1 MTTTATT
8 PDASASSAGQT
19 PAGQTQDGQ
28 SQAGQSRRARATPL
42 DPAKAPVG
50 PGAISVVG
58 LVLAILLTVSGAVA
72 IRDALVVAGLV
83 KATPWVTQAARAVNG
98 LLPAAWMVPVGA
110 VLVLLGLW
118 LLLTALR
125 PRPRSAISVTSVTG
139 VFLRQ
144 QDVSRLAQTAAEQVE
159 GVLAARTTHA
169 PRARPQ
175 HRICRR
181 AGGRAFC
188 SVRAAVRAGQPPR
201 REGQQ

>member
-19 PAGQTQDGQ
+19 QDGQ
-28 SQAGQSRRARATPL
+28 SRAGQSRRARATPL

-139 VFLRQ
+139 VFLRR
-144 QDVSRLAQTAAEQVE
+144 QDVSASHRPRRSRSRASWL
-159 GVLAARTTHA
+159 HA
-169 PRARPQ
+169 PGRRDARSTCTSAAPDLQ
-175 HRICRR
+175 ACRR
-181 AGGRAFC
+181 TCVLQCPSGCPRWTT
-188 SVRAAVRAGQPPR
+188 PPA
-201 REGQQ
+201 

>member
-1 MTTTATT
+1 VTTTATT

-83 KATPWVTQAARAVNG
+83 KATPWVTR
-98 LLPAAWMVPVGA
+98 P
-110 VLVLLGLW
+110 LGRS
-118 LLLTALR
+118 TDSSR
-125 PRPRSAISVTSVTG
+125 PHGWCRW
-139 VFLRQ
+139 
-144 QDVSRLAQTAAEQVE
+144 
-159 GVLAARTTHA
+159 A
-169 PRARPQ
+169 PSS
-175 HRICRR
+175 C
-181 AGGRAFC
+181 C
-188 SVRAAVRAGQPPR
+188 SGS
-201 REGQQ
+201 GCC